1 MSRGRWLA
9 EHSSGAPAP
18 LRERVEAY
26 LGEVPG
32 ELELPRALAHAGG
45 AALDR
50 AIAAP
55 KARAAALDLLAA
67 DALVTLAL
75 LAQAETAP
83 EGLAAFAGSLLTR
96 AGGVR

>member
-1 MSRGRWLA
+1 MRALQWLA
-9 EHSSGAPAP
+9 EHSSGAPAR
-18 LRERVEAY
+18 LRERVEEY
-26 LGEVPG
+26 LREVPG
-32 ELELPRALAHAGG
+32 EPELAWSLVCAGR

-55 KARAAALDLLAA
+55 EARAAALDLLAA

-83 EGLAAFAGSLLTR
+83 EDLAAFAGSLLPR
-96 AGGVR
+96 VGGVR